1 MMSHIFSHLIWLGAN
16 IATEPVE
23 LISRAKQVTLF
34 EAREA
39 ACHALREKFSDPKV
53 NVIQSV
59 LTTENGEIE
68 FTEYNLGEFS
78 AIHSAIG
85 LLKLFPGLKPLNSK
99 TTTAIAITD
108 AIQKL
113 SLADNNNLLVVDI
126 LDNSLNLLTALK
138 DQLFR
143 FSEVY
148 VLASHLPLYSTAIT
162 SNDVMV
168 FMQNHGFILRD
179 TRDTDPDIPWLIF
192 SINPLWDDLQKKQQ
206 EFDAYKLQIAKE
218 IEQLNLRLT
227 QELEKTR
234 KAEEQLNAQLVK
246 TKLLAKAE
254 TDLRDL
260 RQKYRELSHRHEAL
274 LELAKDQH
282 EKLNMALDFYQQLQ
296 ADHPNFLENK

>member
-1 MMSHIFSHLIWLGAN
+1 MSHIFSHLIWLGAN
-16 IATEPVE
+16 IATEPAA
-23 LISRAKQVTLF
+23 LISRAKQATLF

-39 ACHALREKFSDPKV
+39 ACHTLREKFSDSKV

-59 LTTENGEIE
+59 LATENGEVE

-78 AIHSAIG
+78 AIHSATG
-85 LLKLFPGLKPLNSK
+85 VLQLFPGLKAINSK
-99 TTTAIAITD
+99 TTPAIAITD

-113 SLADNNNLLVVDI
+113 SLDDNNNLLVVDI

-162 SNDVMV
+162 SKDVMV
-168 FMQNHGFILRD
+168 FMQNHGFILQD
-179 TRDTDPDIPWLIF
+179 TRDTDLDIPWLVF
-192 SINPLWDDLQKKQQ
+192 SIHPLWDDLQKKQQ

-218 IEQLNLRLT
+218 IEKLNLRFT
-227 QELEKTR
+227 QEQEKTR
-234 KAEEQLNAQLVK
+234 KTEEQLNAQLVK

-254 TDLRDL
+254 TDLKDL
-260 RQKYRELSHRHEAL
+260 RKKYSELSRRHEAL
-274 LELAKDQH
+274 VELAKTQH
-282 EKLNMALDFYQQLQ
+282 EKLNKALDFYQQLQ
-296 ADHPNFLENK
+296 TDYPNFLEDK